1 MVSITT
7 VVVGELILIL
17 VLKRWSLGLFEVQ
30 TGQVQPIR
38 GTPVLVPDPKMVMS
52 NKLLYFKQ
60 LLLSKI
66 AFEPL
71 RITFEKTE
79 LIYQIQYPTEGL
91 IPIRY

>member
-17 VLKRWSLGLFEVQ
+17 VLKRLSLGLSEVQ
-30 TGQVQPIR
+30 TGQGQPIR
-38 GTPVLVPDPKMVMS
+38 GTPVLVPDPKMVIS
-52 NKLLYFKQ
+52 NKIKKFKQ
-60 LLLSKI
+60 QLLSKKV
-66 AFEPL
+66 FEPL

>member
-1 MVSITT
+1 M
-7 VVVGELILIL
+7 VGELILIL

-91 IPIRY
+91 IQVMY

>member
-1 MVSITT
+1 MTT

-30 TGQVQPIR
+30 TRQVQPIR

-91 IPIRY
+91 ILIRY

>member
-1 MVSITT
+1 MTT

-30 TGQVQPIR
+30 TRQVQPIR

-79 LIYQIQYPTEGL
+79 LIYQIQYPTEEL

>member
-66 AFEPL
+66 VFEPL